1 MQRLLDRLYNAMR
14 QTLLRFLLLA
24 LLTIAISTGGLYAWL
39 RTSLPDT
46 SGEIVMSGITAP
58 ITISR
63 TLHGAPTIDAS
74 TQEDAHFA
82 LGFVHAQ
89 DRLWQMEGMRR
100 FALGELTEVIGAE
113 TLQTDIA
120 QRRIGFGRLA
130 TAQYESLDRKTRSA
144 LILYADGV
152 NAYLKSRD
160 GSFPM
165 EFSLLGFEPE
175 PWLPEH
181 GLLWGRLM
189 AYQLS
194 ARWRDDLAR
203 EALIDS
209 VGMDKVRELWP
220 FLKLGEQAAFKDTPL
235 PPRQFESPL
244 GASNAWA
251 IVASRSNTGGALLAG
266 DPHLGLTIPG
276 TWYLARMRFGDQVI
290 EGATAPGVPFV
301 IIGRNANV
309 AWSFTSNE
317 ADLQDVVRVA
327 NADITSND
335 PEDIRVKGGNIHSI
349 RIFYSGDAPVIAGG
363 MLDQSGDDGLALMST
378 TLKTQDKTPAAFYGL
393 NEAQNL
399 SDAIRALD
407 DFQSPLMNVIVAD
420 TSGRVARTH
429 AGDIPLRKGIHG
441 RLPMTASDLRWEQV
455 RASSVY
461 PPEIDPVSGAVANA
475 NEQTPEMILS
485 EAELSGD
492 WASRARADRLD
503 ALLSA
508 QQKFDLD
515 AMAEIQHDVIDVTG
529 EIWKSVIGEAVG
541 DGLVPHAQIL
551 MQRWD
556 GTTQRDAPQ
565 PLIYASWLS
574 EMNRVMFYD
583 EMDDRFFGMKLP
595 GPRHLLELLR
605 AESPWCDDAKT
616 PDVETCKDLPKRT
629 FDIAVN
635 KLSLVYGDNPSDWR
649 WSSAHE
655 AFFANALLGRLPT
668 VGDFFNRY
676 IQTDGG
682 DRTLNRGA
690 SRSGAGVNGLFPHV
704 HGAGFRALHD
714 MAGAPSRYMVAPGQS
729 GNPMSSHYDD
739 LMELWRDGHTITFD
753 DVTLSTMVLLPIK

>member
-1 MQRLLDRLYNAMR
+1 VQRLLDRLYNAMR

-220 FLKLGEQAAFKDTPL
+220 SLKLGEQAAFKDTPL
-235 PPRQFESPL
+235 PPRQFEPPL

-515 AMAEIQHDVIDVTG
+515 AMAEIQHDVIDV
-529 EIWKSVIGEAVG
+529 
-541 DGLVPHAQIL
+541 
-551 MQRWD
+551 
-556 GTTQRDAPQ
+556 
-565 PLIYASWLS
+565 
-574 EMNRVMFYD
+574 MFC
-583 EMDDRFFGMKLP
+583 GM
-595 GPRHLLELLR
+595 
-605 AESPWCDDAKT
+605 S
-616 PDVETCKDLPKRT
+616 
-629 FDIAVN
+629 I
-635 KLSLVYGDNPSDWR
+635 
-649 WSSAHE
+649 
-655 AFFANALLGRLPT
+655 
-668 VGDFFNRY
+668 
-676 IQTDGG
+676 
-682 DRTLNRGA
+682 
-690 SRSGAGVNGLFPHV
+690 
-704 HGAGFRALHD
+704 
-714 MAGAPSRYMVAPGQS
+714 
-729 GNPMSSHYDD
+729 
-739 LMELWRDGHTITFD
+739 
-753 DVTLSTMVLLPIK
+753 

>member
-1 MQRLLDRLYNAMR
+1 MQRLSDRLYKAMR
-14 QTLLRFLLLA
+14 KTILRFLLLS
-24 LLTIAISTGGLYAWL
+24 LLAVVISTGGLYVWL

-46 SGEIVMSGITAP
+46 SGAFELSGITAP
-58 ITISR
+58 VKISR
-63 TLHGAPTIDAS
+63 TIHGAPTIDAAS
-74 TQEDAHFA
+74 QEDAHFA

-100 FALGELTEVIGAE
+100 FALGQLSEVIGAE

-130 TAQYESLDRKTRSA
+130 EAQYAKLDSKTRAA
-144 LILYADGV
+144 LVSYADGV
-152 NAYLKSRD
+152 NAYLKSRS
-160 GSFPM
+160 GALPL
-165 EFSLLGFEPE
+165 EFTLLGFEPE

-203 EALIDS
+203 EALIDI
-209 VGMDKVRELWP
+209 VGMEKVRELWP
-220 FLKLGEQAAFKDTPL
+220 SLKPGGHAAFKATAL
-235 PPRQFESPL
+235 PPRQFEPPL

-251 IVASRSNTGGALLAG
+251 VVASRSDTGGALLAG

-317 ADLQDVVRVA
+317 ADLQDVIRIT

-335 PEDIRVKGGNIHSI
+335 PEDIRVKGGNIHSV
-349 RIFYSGDAPVIAGG
+349 RVYYSGDAPVIAGG
-363 MLDQSGDDGLALMST
+363 ILDQSGDDGLALLST
-378 TLKTQDKTPAAFYGL
+378 TLKSDDKTPMAFMRL
-393 NEAQNL
+393 NEARDLNHVM
-399 SDAIRALD
+399 RALE
-407 DFQSPLMNVIVAD
+407 DFQSPLMNVITAD
-420 TSGRVARTH
+420 RSGRVARFH
-429 AGDIPLRKGIHG
+429 AGDIPLRDGIHG
-441 RLPMTASDLRWEQV
+441 RLPMTSSDPRWKQV
-455 RASSVY
+455 RASSIF

-475 NEQTPEMILS
+475 NEQTPEITNS
-485 EAELSGD
+485 EADINGD
-492 WASRARADRLD
+492 WASRARADRLEH
-503 ALLSA
+503 LLLA

-529 EIWKSVIGEAVG
+529 EIWKSVLGEAVG

-551 MQRWD
+551 MQRWN
-556 GTTQRDAPQ
+556 GTMHRDAPQ

-595 GPRHLLELLR
+595 GPRQLLELLR
-605 AESPWCDDAKT
+605 KESPWCDDAKT
-616 PDVETCKDLPKRT
+616 PDVEACADLPKRT

-635 KLSLVYGDNPSDWR
+635 KLALVYGDNPSDWR

-655 AFFANALLGRLPT
+655 AVFANALLGRLPT
-668 VGDFFNRY
+668 IGGFFNRY
-676 IQTDGG
+676 ISSDGG

-714 MAGAPSRYMVAPGQS
+714 MAGAPSRYIVAPGQS

-739 LMELWRDGHTITFD
+739 LMEFWRDGHTITFD
-753 DVTLSTMVLLPIK
+753 DVTLSTMVLSPIK

>member
-1 MQRLLDRLYNAMR
+1 MQLLPDRLYKAMR
-14 QTLLRFLLLA
+14 QTILRFLLLA
-24 LLTIAISTGGLYAWL
+24 LLTVVISTGGLYAWL

-46 SGEIVMSGITAP
+46 SGEIKISGITEP

-63 TLHGAPTIDAS
+63 TLHGAPTIDAAS
-74 TQEDAHFA
+74 QEDAHFA

-100 FALGELTEVIGAE
+100 FALGQLSEVIGAE

-130 TAQYESLDRKTRSA
+130 KAQYETLDSKTRAA
-144 LILYADGV
+144 LISYADGV
-152 NAYLKSRD
+152 NAYLKSQD
-160 GSFPM
+160 SSLPL
-165 EFSLLGFEPE
+165 EFNLLGFEPE

-220 FLKLGEQAAFKDTPL
+220 SLEAGGQAAFKDTPL
-235 PPRQFESPL
+235 PPRQFKSPL

-251 IVASRSNTGGALLAG
+251 VVASRSNTGGALLAG

-301 IIGRNANV
+301 IIGRNAKV

-317 ADLQDVVRVA
+317 ADLQDVIRIT

-335 PEDIRVKGGNIHSI
+335 PEDIRIKGGNIHSV
-349 RIFYSGDAPVIAGG
+349 RIYYSGDAPVIAGG
-363 MLDQSGDDGLALMST
+363 LLDQSGDDGLALMST
-378 TLKTQDKTPAAFYGL
+378 TLKSDDRTPMAFLELNKAQDL
-393 NEAQNL
+393 NHAM
-399 SDAIRALD
+399 RALEG
-407 DFQSPLMNVIVAD
+407 FQSPLMNVIIAD
-420 TSGRVARTH
+420 TSGRIARTY
-429 AGDIPLRKGIHG
+429 AGDIPLREGIHG
-441 RLPMTASDLRWEQV
+441 RLPMTSTDPRWKQA
-455 RASSVY
+455 RANSMY
-461 PPEIDPVSGAVANA
+461 PSEIDPTSGAVANA
-475 NEQTPEMILS
+475 NEQTSEMIES
-485 EAELSGD
+485 EIGLSGD

-503 ALLSA
+503 TLLSA
-508 QQKFDLD
+508 QQKFDLN

-529 EIWKSVIGEAVG
+529 KIWKSVLGEAIG
-541 DGLVPHAQIL
+541 DGLVPHAQLL

-556 GTTQRDAPQ
+556 GTTHRNAPQ

-574 EMNRVMFYD
+574 EMNRTMFYD
-583 EMDDRFFGMKLP
+583 EIDDQFFGMKFP
-595 GPRHLLELLR
+595 GPRQMLELLR

-616 PDVETCKDLPKRT
+616 PDIETCKDLPKRT

-635 KLSLVYGDNPSDWR
+635 KLALVYGDNPSDWR

-676 IQTDGG
+676 IPSDGN

-739 LMELWRDGHTITFD
+739 LMELWRDGHTISFD
-753 DVTLSTMVLLPIK
+753 DVTLSTMVLSPIE